1 MERCVPPGPMEY
13 ITFHVSSCPR
23 ILAPSSYKLAK
34 ETIPWPIYKSFSG
47 PKFVRKIHILK
58 RDVSWPLH
66 LVFQWSIV
74 SYTMNII
81 IRRIWNCSVERKL
94 EITNFLQINRK
105 YMLTSLHLTWKS
117 TLDLYDN
124 GTSLA
129 SSNKA
134 IMYLSSPIDNCKPIV
149 HISSNSIWWSV
160 TLTNRNKTPAQ
171 EEVMQGASAIAEP
184 PGCVKNFILKKS
196 AFHQKLIFGKYSHT
210 CGDSGFILFQ
220 NLPKRRNSHETS
232 DPCPHCTFETTL
244 QISILVRKRVLLFEN
259 WSILVVNQ

>member
-1 MERCVPPGPMEY
+1 M
-13 ITFHVSSCPR
+13 
-23 ILAPSSYKLAK
+23 K
-34 ETIPWPIYKSFSG
+34 
-47 PKFVRKIHILK
+47 
-58 RDVSWPLH
+58 
-66 LVFQWSIV
+66 
-74 SYTMNII
+74 II

-117 TLDLYDN
+117 TLGLYDN

-184 PGCVKNFILKKS
+184 PRMCQKFYTEEKCISPKIDFWQILAHVRWFWLYLIS
-196 AFHQKLIFGKYSHT
+196 KLAKA
-210 CGDSGFILFQ
+210 
-220 NLPKRRNSHETS
+220 
-232 DPCPHCTFETTL
+232 
-244 QISILVRKRVLLFEN
+244 
-259 WSILVVNQ
+259 

>member
-74 SYTMNII
+74 SYTMKII

-117 TLDLYDN
+117 TLGLYDN

-184 PGCVKNFILKKS
+184 PRMCQKILYWRKVHFTKNWFLANTRTRAVILALSYFKTCQSVGILMKPVIH
-196 AFHQKLIFGKYSHT
+196 ALIVHLKPPSKFLSWWENASCYLRIEVYS
-210 CGDSGFILFQ
+210 L
-220 NLPKRRNSHETS
+220 
-232 DPCPHCTFETTL
+232 
-244 QISILVRKRVLLFEN
+244 
-259 WSILVVNQ
+259 